1 MTGVRFGLRRLMLLA
16 AATGLAAVM
25 AQGCKGGDDD
35 DDDGAGGGPNTP
47 GGTCYAATGSGAVTQ
62 AKVAAMGDAAGAF
75 VQPLDATPS
84 PNGCDLF
91 FTALTPEGTPAVFR
105 QTGSSTD
112 KASAPTRIDQGDVL
126 TSPFSITTSS
136 DGKNVY
142 VADLGA
148 SIDEENDGGR
158 IWVLPAEGGT
168 PSPVAG
174 ADKLEVRSITLGKDK
189 GGDTLYVVGK
199 GAQGPGVYRLSAA
212 GGTAEAMAAGEAFVD
227 PVGVAV
233 SDRGD
238 VYALDTGIEQ
248 GTGTILRVTNGNA
261 EAVAQ
266 VENVGF
272 PAGITV
278 AGDGSAIIISTKGA
292 AVRHDLA
299 TGEQAKFDK
308 GISDFIE
315 PAGLHRAVGSEVYA
329 WVDSLANGQ
338 GTLFLI
344 WE

>member
-1 MTGVRFGLRRLMLLA
+1 MTGVRLGLRRLALLA
-16 AATGLAAVM
+16 AAAGLVSVM
-25 AQGCKGGDDD
+25 AQGCKSGGDDD
-35 DDDGAGGGPNTP
+35 DDGDSAGRP
-47 GGTCYAATGSGAVTQ
+47 GETCYPATGRGAVTQ

-84 PNGCDLF
+84 PSGCELF
-91 FTALTPEGTPAVFR
+91 FTAMTPEGTPAVFR

-112 KASAPTRIDQGDVL
+112 KASAPARIDQGDVL

-136 DGKNVY
+136 DGKSVY

-158 IWVLPAEGGT
+158 IFVLPAEGGT

-174 ADKLEVRSITLGKDK
+174 ADRIEVRSITLGKDR
-189 GGDTLYVVGK
+189 GGDMLYVVGR
-199 GAQGPGVYRLSAA
+199 GDRGPGVYRLPAS
-212 GGTAEAMAAGEAFVD
+212 GGAAEALAAGEGFVD
-227 PVGVAV
+227 PVGVAL

-238 VYALDTGIEQ
+238 VYALDAGLEP
-248 GTGTILRVTNGNA
+248 GTGTILRVKDGRP
-261 EAVAQ
+261 EVVAT

-278 AGDGSAIIISTKGA
+278 SGDGSAIIVSTKGA

-299 TGEQAKFDK
+299 TGEQGKFDR

>member
-1 MTGVRFGLRRLMLLA
+1 VTGARLGLRRLMLLA
-16 AATGLAAVM
+16 AAAGLASVM

-35 DDDGAGGGPNTP
+35 DDDDGDGPNPP
-47 GGTCYAATGSGAVTQ
+47 GQSCYAATGRGAVTQ

-91 FTALTPEGTPAVFR
+91 FTAMTPEGSPAVFR

-112 KASAPTRIDQGDVL
+112 KASAPARIDQGDVL
-126 TSPFSITTSS
+126 TSPFAITTSS
-136 DGKNVY
+136 DGKSVY
-142 VADLGA
+142 VADIGA

-158 IWVLPAEGGT
+158 IFVMPAEGGT

-174 ADKLEVRSITLGKDK
+174 ADRLEMRSMTLGKDR
-189 GGDTLYVVGK
+189 GGDMLYVVGR
-199 GAQGPGVYRLSAA
+199 GDRGPGVYRLPAA
-212 GGTAEAMAAGEAFVD
+212 GGNPEAVMAGEGFVD

-233 SDRGD
+233 SDQGV
-238 VYALDTGIEQ
+238 VYALDTGLEP
-248 GTGTILRVTNGNA
+248 GTGIILRANNGRP
-261 EAVAQ
+261 EVVAA

-272 PAGITV
+272 PAGITTSS
-278 AGDGSAIIISTKGA
+278 DGSAIIISTKGA